1 MDRYRPVHA
10 EDKLS
15 FHNLHTAFIHAVH
28 QACHHCCKCI
38 HCRCLGSFR
47 INKSL
52 YTEAEGSQGR
62 ARDLDRLTGKCCRTE
77 RLNKFAPQNVQ
88 RCTMPQKSRRI
99 FYSCSVVEV
108 SRVLSCLCS
117 ANLVPVKHSVS
128 ISLVK
133 HYSQATGSRRE
144 EGMEK
149 KEGTMERK
157 RFHGFLLSFHHSTNM
172 ASSFLAP
179 KRVQEVESDQ
189 EERWKRRRGGWQRT
203 CVQSR
208 KVCSPSSSDRQTGCL
223 ESLFLPQYE
232 RSLDGL
238 QQAGSTLLW
247 GF

>member
-1 MDRYRPVHA
+1 MDRYGPVPA

-47 INKSL
+47 INKWF
-52 YTEAEGSQGR
+52 YTDAALAEGSQGR
-62 ARDLDRLTGKCCRTE
+62 GRDLDRLTGKCCRTE
-77 RLNKFAPQNVQ
+77 RLNKFAPQNAQ
-88 RCTMPQKSRRI
+88 RCTMPPKSRRI

-144 EGMEK
+144 GGMGK
-149 KEGTMERK
+149 KGGNDREEEVPQLP
-157 RFHGFLLSFHHSTNM
+157 FNL
-172 ASSFLAP
+172 SSFNKHGLFFSCTEKGARR
-179 KRVQEVESDQ
+179 KQDYQDRVRMKVIKKGDGKGE
-189 EERWKRRRGGWQRT
+189 GGWGVAEDLCAEQKG
-203 CVQSR
+203 VQSIIFR
-208 KVCSPSSSDRQTGCL
+208 QADRLSGEFIFT
-223 ESLFLPQYE
+223 SI
-232 RSLDGL
+232 
-238 QQAGSTLLW
+238 
-247 GF
+247 

>member
-1 MDRYRPVHA
+1 MDRYRSAHA

-15 FHNLHTAFIHAVH
+15 FHNLYTAFIHAVH

-47 INKSL
+47 INKSF
-52 YTEAEGSQGR
+52 YTDAALADGSQGR
-62 ARDLDRLTGKCCRTE
+62 GRDLDRLTGKCCRTE

-88 RCTMPQKSRRI
+88 RCTMPQKSGRI

-133 HYSQATGSRRE
+133 HYSRATGSRRE
-144 EGMEK
+144 GGMEK
-149 KEGTMERK
+149 KEGTIERK
-157 RFHGFLLSFHHSTNM
+157 KFHGLLLSFHHSTNM

-179 KRVQEVESDQ
+179 ERVQE
-189 EERWKRRRGGWQRT
+189 ERRT
-203 CVQSR
+203 I
-208 KVCSPSSSDRQTGCL
+208 KT
-223 ESLFLPQYE
+223 E
-232 RSLDGL
+232 
-238 QQAGSTLLW
+238 
-247 GF
+247 